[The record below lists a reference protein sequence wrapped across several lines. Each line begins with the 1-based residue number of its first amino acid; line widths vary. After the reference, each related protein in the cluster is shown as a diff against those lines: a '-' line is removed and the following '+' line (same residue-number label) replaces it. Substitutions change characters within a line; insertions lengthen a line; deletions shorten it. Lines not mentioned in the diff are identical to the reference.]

1 MKRRSVTLLLI
12 AWLLVKALPA
22 ATPANEFLRYVYG
35 AEGILLEKYCWA
47 HDDLWMLHGRANPA
61 GLAQLDQEK
70 VKHGTNEVIW
80 ENIQGAVCIV
90 EIREGKADPAFMLD
104 QTYGRHRQLVL
115 QFIYASLRHDLD
127 LLKGI
132 TTQVKNMDL
141 GRLKEAPPPGD
152 MDVYQ
157 DLIIAMPVV
166 RVSLPAADK
175 VSRSVSYRV
184 PLGSKGFTV
193 RLVRKNGAWQIDTD
207 AKVKVPLEF
216 FFQ

>member
-141 GRLKEAPPPGD
+141 GRLKEAPLQATW
-152 MDVYQ
+152 MC
-157 DLIIAMPVV
+157 IRI
-166 RVSLPAADK
+166 SS
-175 VSRSVSYRV
+175 SRCPSCGSVCPRPTKCRGV
-184 PLGSKGFTV
+184 
-193 RLVRKNGAWQIDTD
+193 
-207 AKVKVPLEF
+207 
-216 FFQ
+216 